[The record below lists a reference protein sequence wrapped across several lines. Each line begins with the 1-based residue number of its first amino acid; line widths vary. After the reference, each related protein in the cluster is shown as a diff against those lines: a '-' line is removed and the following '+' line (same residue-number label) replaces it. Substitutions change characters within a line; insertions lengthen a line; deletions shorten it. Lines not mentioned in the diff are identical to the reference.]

1 MSVYVE
7 VRSIYINNRKCVPSD
22 GSYVK
27 RTKLNTQERKKLRG
41 IMPLLEE
48 KGRFRNV
55 SIFPR
60 DWIFKIVVMV
70 MSDRVR
76 FL

>member
-1 MSVYVE
+1 M
-7 VRSIYINNRKCVPSD
+7 
-22 GSYVK
+22 K
-27 RTKLNTQERKKLRG
+27 RTKLNTQERKKLRR

-55 SIFPR
+55 PIFPR

-70 MSDRVR
+70 YER
-76 FL
+76 